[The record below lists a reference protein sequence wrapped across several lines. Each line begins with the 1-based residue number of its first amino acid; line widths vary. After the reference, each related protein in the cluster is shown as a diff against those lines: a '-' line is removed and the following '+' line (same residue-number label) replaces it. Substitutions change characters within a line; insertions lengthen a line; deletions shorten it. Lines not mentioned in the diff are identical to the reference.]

1 MIADRRPSNHASRTP
16 TLLLFG
22 MTFVAAA
29 LAAPDDRAA
38 LRGPAARGVACEA
51 LAGRTIGGA
60 VTAEMAGDSTRVVNT
75 LDYRVVSPSY
85 LRVHGLPILKGRDF
99 TDGDVAGQGAV
110 ILSTVAAARLYPREN
125 AVGRM
130 LKLGSPRSAAPWA
143 PIVGVARTPIV
154 PWEEQSLAGGEPLL
168 WVAQPPGKWW
178 NATLLIRASSRRPQT
193 LIELRSRLRSLPLAQ
208 FVSARPYTWERD
220 AEIASRDFLAKV
232 FVAMGGVGL
241 ALAALG
247 LYGVLAYAVGRR
259 MREFGVRIAL
269 GAEPRVLFRM
279 VLQEGLVMLLAGTG
293 VGAVLALTSS
303 YVFNSVLIGVYPT
316 DAISLVAAEAVLIA
330 VGLGATMTPA
340 VRAARANPLDIIRA
354 V

>member
-1 MIADRRPSNHASRTP
+1 
-16 TLLLFG
+16 
-22 MTFVAAA
+22 
-29 LAAPDDRAA
+29 
-38 LRGPAARGVACEA
+38 
-51 LAGRTIGGA
+51 
-60 VTAEMAGDSTRVVNT
+60 
-75 LDYRVVSPSY
+75 
-85 LRVHGLPILKGRDF
+85 
-99 TDGDVAGQGAV
+99 
-110 ILSTVAAARLYPREN
+110 
-125 AVGRM
+125 
-130 LKLGSPRSAAPWA
+130 
-143 PIVGVARTPIV
+143 
-154 PWEEQSLAGGEPLL
+154 
-168 WVAQPPGKWW
+168 
-178 NATLLIRASSRRPQT
+178 
-193 LIELRSRLRSLPLAQ
+193 
-208 FVSARPYTWERD
+208 
-220 AEIASRDFLAKV
+220 
-232 FVAMGGVGL
+232 MGGVGL

-269 GAEPRVLFRM
+269 RAEPRVLFRM